1 MEIIWANSVQD
12 INTFAVICGC
22 F

>member
-12 INTFAVICGC
+12 INAFAVICGC